1 MFEMMPKLLIVI
13 FFAFVVAHFIGK
25 RRLIG
30 FKWSFLFSLVLSP
43 IIGLIISLSSR
54 KNDGLTK
61 IQPSETKKRWG
72 YALLILS
79 VLSAVKI
86 LMDFIES
93 NDIKSFEFVFCFV
106 AFIWGG
112 FLLERSKGL

>member
-1 MFEMMPKLLIVI
+1 MIFKILSVV
-13 FFAFVVAHFIGK
+13 FFAFVVAHFIGR

-43 IIGLIISLSSR
+43 LIGLIISLSSR

-61 IQPSETKKRWG
+61 IQPSETKRKWG

-79 VLSAVKI
+79 VLYAVKI
-86 LMDFIES
+86 SMDFVES
-93 NDIKSFEFVFCFV
+93 NDVESFEFILCFV
-106 AFIWGG
+106 TFIWGG
-112 FLLERSKGL
+112 FLVERSKGI